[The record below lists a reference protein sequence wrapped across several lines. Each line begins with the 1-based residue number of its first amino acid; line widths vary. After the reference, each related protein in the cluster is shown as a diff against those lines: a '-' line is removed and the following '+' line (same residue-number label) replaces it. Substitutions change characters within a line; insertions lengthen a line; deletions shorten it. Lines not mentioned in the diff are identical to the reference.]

1 MDFKPIKPKK
11 IYEEIVDQI
20 KEMIARG
27 ELNPGDKLLPEREL
41 ADRLQVGRSAVR
53 EAYRALEAIGI
64 IDIRPGEGTFV
75 REIGTKSMTD
85 IMSLAVV
92 TGKDTLFE
100 LLELRKIIETEASA
114 LAALRRTKEDI
125 NNMKYWLDKMNE
137 DISKGRLGDLSDL
150 KFHYAITGAA
160 HNSLLMRL
168 MNSISETM
176 KKEMKN
182 VRERLYLTPD
192 TPKRLY
198 EEHILIYQ
206 AIAKGDEKEARHTMM
221 DHLSNAEKA
230 LLHNMSMS
238 MSTK

>member
-11 IYEEIVDQI
+11 IYEEIVEQI
-20 KEMIARG
+20 KEMIVRG
-27 ELNPGDKLLPEREL
+27 ELNPGDKLIPEREL

-53 EAYRALEAIGI
+53 EAYRTLEAIGI

-85 IMSLAVV
+85 IMSLAVL

-100 LLELRKIIETEASA
+100 LLELRKIIETEASS
-114 LAALRRTKEDI
+114 LAALRRTKEDL

-137 DISKGRLGDLSDL
+137 DINRGSLGDLSDL
-150 KFHYAITGAA
+150 KFHYAITDAA

-176 KKEMKN
+176 IKEMKN
-182 VRERLYLTPD
+182 VREKLYLTPG

-198 EEHILIYQ
+198 EQHVIIYQ
-206 AIAKGDEKEARHTMM
+206 AILNGDEKEARDAMM
-221 DHLSNAEKA
+221 NHLINVEKG
-230 LLHNMSMS
+230 LIQNMSRPVS
-238 MSTK
+238 

>member
-1 MDFKPIKPKK
+1 MDFKPIKTKK
-11 IYEEIVDQI
+11 IYEEIVEQI
-20 KEMIARG
+20 KEMIVRG
-27 ELNPGDKLLPEREL
+27 ELNPGDKLIPEREL

-53 EAYRALEAIGI
+53 EAYRTLEAIGI

-85 IMSLAVV
+85 IMSLAVL

-100 LLELRKIIETEASA
+100 LLELRKIIETEASS
-114 LAALRRTKEDI
+114 LAALRRTKEDL

-137 DISKGRLGDLSDL
+137 DINRGSLGDLSDL
-150 KFHYAITGAA
+150 KFHYAITDAA

-176 KKEMKN
+176 IKEMKN
-182 VRERLYLTPD
+182 VREKLYLTPG

-198 EEHILIYQ
+198 EQHVIIYQ
-206 AIAKGDEKEARHTMM
+206 AILNGDEKEARDAMM
-221 DHLSNAEKA
+221 NHLINVEKG
-230 LLHNMSMS
+230 LIQNMSRPVS
-238 MSTK
+238 Q

>member
-1 MDFKPIKPKK
+1 MDFKPIKTKK
-11 IYEEIVDQI
+11 IYEEIVEQI
-20 KEMIARG
+20 KEMIVRG
-27 ELNPGDKLLPEREL
+27 ELNPGDKLIPEREL

-53 EAYRALEAIGI
+53 EAYRTLEAIGI

-85 IMSLAVV
+85 IMSLAVL

-100 LLELRKIIETEASA
+100 LLELRKIIETEASS
-114 LAALRRTKEDI
+114 LAALRRTKEDL

-137 DISKGRLGDLSDL
+137 DINRGSLGDLSDL
-150 KFHYAITGAA
+150 KFHYAITDAA

-176 KKEMKN
+176 IKEMKN
-182 VRERLYLTPD
+182 VREKLYLTPG

-198 EEHILIYQ
+198 EQHVIIYQ
-206 AIAKGDEKEARHTMM
+206 AILNGDEKEARDAMM
-221 DHLSNAEKA
+221 NHLINVEKG
-230 LLHNMSMS
+230 LIQNMSRPVS
-238 MSTK
+238 

>member
-1 MDFKPIKPKK
+1 M
-11 IYEEIVDQI
+11 IV
-20 KEMIARG
+20 RG
-27 ELNPGDKLLPEREL
+27 ELNPGDKLIPEREL

-53 EAYRALEAIGI
+53 EAYRTLEAIGI

-85 IMSLAVV
+85 IMSLAVL

-100 LLELRKIIETEASA
+100 LLELRKIIETEASS
-114 LAALRRTKEDI
+114 LAALRRTKEDL

-137 DISKGRLGDLSDL
+137 DINRGSLGDLSDL
-150 KFHYAITGAA
+150 KFHYAITDAA

-176 KKEMKN
+176 IKEMKN
-182 VRERLYLTPD
+182 VREKLYLTPG

-198 EEHILIYQ
+198 EQHVIIYQ
-206 AIAKGDEKEARHTMM
+206 AILNGDEKEARDAMM
-221 DHLSNAEKA
+221 NHLINVEKG
-230 LLHNMSMS
+230 LIQNMSRPVS
-238 MSTK
+238 

>member
-11 IYEEIVDQI
+11 IYEEIVEQI
-20 KEMIARG
+20 KEMIVRG
-27 ELNPGDKLLPEREL
+27 ELNPGDKLIPEREL

-53 EAYRALEAIGI
+53 EAYRTLEAIGI

-85 IMSLAVV
+85 IMSLAVL

-100 LLELRKIIETEASA
+100 LLELRKIIETEASS
-114 LAALRRTKEDI
+114 LAALRRTKEDL

-137 DISKGRLGDLSDL
+137 DINRGSLGDLSDL
-150 KFHYAITGAA
+150 KFHYAITDAA

-176 KKEMKN
+176 IKEMKN
-182 VRERLYLTPD
+182 VREKLYLTPG

-198 EEHILIYQ
+198 EQHVIIYQ
-206 AIAKGDEKEARHTMM
+206 AILNGDEKEARDAMM
-221 DHLSNAEKA
+221 NHLINVEKG
-230 LLHNMSMS
+230 LIQNMNRPVS
-238 MSTK
+238 

>member
-11 IYEEIVDQI
+11 IYEEIVEQI
-20 KEMIARG
+20 KEMIVRG
-27 ELNPGDKLLPEREL
+27 ELNPGDKLIPEREL

-53 EAYRALEAIGI
+53 EAYRTLEAIGI

-85 IMSLAVV
+85 IMSLAVL

-100 LLELRKIIETEASA
+100 LLELRKIIETEASS
-114 LAALRRTKEDI
+114 LAALRRTKEDL

-137 DISKGRLGDLSDL
+137 DINRGSLGDLSDL
-150 KFHYAITGAA
+150 KFHYAITDAA

-176 KKEMKN
+176 IKEMKN
-182 VRERLYLTPD
+182 VREKLYLTPG

-198 EEHILIYQ
+198 EQHVIIYQ
-206 AIAKGDEKEARHTMM
+206 AILNGDEKEARDAMM
-221 DHLSNAEKA
+221 NHLINVEKG
-230 LLHNMSMS
+230 LIQNMSRPVS
-238 MSTK
+238 Q